1 MDQFEQEVERATK
14 RAADRLARDPR
25 AVAARYDA
33 GRDALVIS
41 LSTGAEVSFPRG
53 NIQGLTQA
61 SPSALAK
68 IEITPPGY
76 GLHFPKLDADLWVP
90 TLLEGMF
97 GSRAWM
103 AAQLGAQGG
112 KSTSEAKAQA
122 ARANG
127 TLGGRPPAKKS
138 PLGEITKRLAKS
150 LVDEALAKRAK
161 SKTKKLKFAAK
172 MAAPLRSKSAAAK
185 RKPAKR
191 RA

>member
-14 RAADRLARDPR
+14 RAAERLARDPR

-90 TLLEGMF
+90 ALLEGVF

-127 TLGGRPPAKKS
+127 TLGGRPTKRPAAKK
-138 PLGEITKRLAKS
+138 P
-150 LVDEALAKRAK
+150 VV
-161 SKTKKLKFAAK
+161 KTKAKWKLAAK